1 MRGAMELISIMAI
14 EVGCKFAM
22 CIFDIMLNHSYLPI
36 MKYVQKV
43 AHKELCSKII
53 SISPMFLIKLS
64 QQCWR
69 VEILELKNKI
79 MFYKSISN

>member
-22 CIFDIMLNHSYLPI
+22 CIFDIMLNHSYFPI

-43 AHKELCSKII
+43 AHKDCSKII
-53 SISPMFLIKLS
+53 STSPKKF
-64 QQCWR
+64 W
-69 VEILELKNKI
+69 N
-79 MFYKSISN
+79 

>member
-14 EVGCKFAM
+14 EVGRKFAM
-22 CIFDIMLNHSYLPI
+22 CIFDIMLNHSYFPI

-43 AHKELCSKII
+43 AHKDCSKII